1 MAIDKLNELLSFD
14 KNNILVSLALAQIYL
29 EQGEYKKSLNCYTHL
44 IEELNYCNNDIR
56 LGLAICLYY
65 LDKSDLA
72 LEWIDRIL
80 TLDPNDAYSLLIKG
94 IIYKNQTN
102 VDIRVRTYES
112 MNYIKQAYLL
122 NHQLPL
128 AIYHITEHA
137 LYSWT
142 PLPDVQCKLVPNSS
156 LIETT
161 SSLKSIVSIGD
172 MVQLNGD
179 SHSIFTVENVSE
191 QGLVIREVYQGPT
204 LESASI
210 SIHQYQQCLKLCQ
223 EAIQQ
228 IEYNMSTVTLYDHV
242 INQEIL
248 SLLYEIVGRLYLQV
262 HNVKDSLAMLTTSL
276 KYDEKNIIALYLKGL
291 KYEIPAILMK

>member
-1 MAIDKLNELLSFD
+1 
-14 KNNILVSLALAQIYL
+14 
-29 EQGEYKKSLNCYTHL
+29 
-44 IEELNYCNNDIR
+44 
-56 LGLAICLYY
+56 
-65 LDKSDLA
+65 
-72 LEWIDRIL
+72 
-80 TLDPNDAYSLLIKG
+80 
-94 IIYKNQTN
+94 
-102 VDIRVRTYES
+102 